1 VEYGLKEIVDMEQCL
16 ADIDKIQPYSI
27 DVAGGLG
34 EVPPLEVV
42 RAIRN
47 GTDFDVDTLDRIAR
61 YMLMNKVTTVK
72 SGNKTLGK
80 PFVVNSLT
88 APWESYD
95 VFKEYPSSLEFI
107 FNVCQSALIK
117 KSMPPL
123 KDTPDA
129 AAGAAN

>member
-1 VEYGLKEIVDMEQCL
+1 MEYGLKDIADMEACL

-27 DVAGGLG
+27 DVKDGLG

-47 GTDFDVDTLDRIAR
+47 GTDFDVDTLDRITR
-61 YMLMNKVTTVK
+61 YMLMNKVVSVK
-72 SGNKTLGK
+72 SGDRVLGK

-95 VFKEYPSSLEFI
+95 VFKEFPSALEFI

-123 KDTPDA
+123 KDTPGA
-129 AAGAAN
+129 AAGTDK